1 MKKRSRDAALD
12 DRRRFVAE
20 PTEEDLAAQAAES
33 TGVTDASTAT
43 PALVE
48 GTVIEE
54 LSGDS
59 DGFEDL
65 GKDKDAIKLR
75 QRRVASA
82 GASDGA
88 STATAVDAPSL
99 ATEEVGKKGQ

>member
-1 MKKRSRDAALD
+1 MLQPT

-33 TGVTDASTAT
+33 TGAIDASTAT
-43 PALVE
+43 PALVD
-48 GTVIEE
+48 GTVVEE

-65 GKDKDAIKLR
+65 GKDKDAIQLR
-75 QRRVASA
+75 QRRAA
-82 GASDGA
+82 GVNPDDGLGMGA
-88 STATAVDAPSL
+88 AADVPSL
-99 ATEEVGKKGQ
+99 ATDEAGKKGQ